1 MLEREQYRYVM
12 RCIEEPPFALH
23 QSCKPL
29 SRPSARTTSCFLG
42 RLLHETCSLGLWK
55 IFSGLVRYRA
65 NPCTTSIVLARVP
78 IRRAAVDTSQDRSSS
93 FGYRDV
99 GAMDLVTFL
108 CAMQN
113 SGRDSHFLKS
123 PGPVCSPLPLSA
135 HNPFRNIKKRPGA
148 RIPALAWVII
158 FKHNRRTMDPYLRRQ
173 LTRLPLWCKATIT
186 SMGFRSVLVPLLAYS

>member
-1 MLEREQYRYVM
+1 MLDLAERTRRLSTTKASAPLDYLEFDLTPNFISSGNHNMLEREQYRYVM

-78 IRRAAVDTSQDRSSS
+78 IRRAAVDTSQDRSSG
-93 FGYRDV
+93 FCFRDV

-135 HNPFRNIKKRPGA
+135 HNPFRNIR
-148 RIPALAWVII
+148 
-158 FKHNRRTMDPYLRRQ
+158 
-173 LTRLPLWCKATIT
+173 
-186 SMGFRSVLVPLLAYS
+186 